1 MAGGS
6 KPPVTPVLGDSI
18 PSSILWLSGAQV
30 LTIHTD
36 IHIIKNN
43 NKNHFKTSNEK
54 KSKNK
59 NNNKQPD
66 RFEKEVLQTCSC
78 LWWVSGGGRGGS
90 KQRGWRLSS
99 GCPASRLPV
108 SLCSVCF
115 QSHSDQSGPEP
126 PQPFPKEPTTLQAG
140 PASRAG
146 CPHQVPCP
154 SQEVILNS
162 SMNLMRLPQPRLM
175 LFI

>member
-43 NKNHFKTSNEK
+43 NKIHFKTSNEK

-66 RFEKEVLQTCSC
+66 RFEKEVPQTCSC
-78 LWWVSGGGRGGS
+78 LWWVSGGGRGGVS
-90 KQRGWRLSS
+90 KGGGGLAQGALRL
-99 GCPASRLPV
+99 G
-108 SLCSVCF
+108 SLCLSAQSASSHTVTSQD
-115 QSHSDQSGPEP
+115 QSHHSHFLKNLPHSRQGLP
-126 PQPFPKEPTTLQAG
+126 P
-140 PASRAG
+140 
-146 CPHQVPCP
+146 
-154 SQEVILNS
+154 
-162 SMNLMRLPQPRLM
+162 M
-175 LFI
+175 LAVSIRYHALHKK